1 MLENLSR
8 YWWVVALRGLFAVA
22 FGAIALFNPDTTL
35 SVLVLLFGAYAL
47 CDGIFALVGAV
58 AGRSAARGRRGW
70 LMVEGIVGIVTGVIT
85 FGWPNI
91 TTSVLVSLIA
101 IWTVVTGLLEIASAV
116 RLRSEIANEW
126 LLWLSG
132 VISVVFGIYL
142 IVSPQQGALA
152 VVSLI
157 GFYAIAF
164 GATQF
169 GLALRLRQHG
179 QRLSTTTDRGQT
191 VPA

>member
-22 FGAIALFNPDTTL
+22 FGAIALFKPDATL

-47 CDGIFALVGAV
+47 FDGVFALVGAF
-58 AGRSAARGRRGW
+58 AGGSAAAGRRGW
-70 LMVEGIVGIVTGVIT
+70 LTVEGIVGIATGVIT
-85 FGWPNI
+85 FMCPNI
-91 TTSVLVSLIA
+91 TTSLLVSLIA
-101 IWTVVTGLLEIASAV
+101 IWAIVTGLLEIGSAV
-116 RLRSEIANEW
+116 RLRREIANEW
-126 LLWLSG
+126 LLGLSG

-152 VVSLI
+152 VVSVI

-164 GATQF
+164 GITLS

-179 QRLSTTTDRGQT
+179 QRLSTAADRGT